1 MAPLPKSFD
10 LEAMRLRVR
19 LHKGEREA
27 VKQRC
32 AEVLAE
38 GRHRPEIRKIAN
50 ELKKAR
56 RGRPRTGAKYR
67 WFEIGERDG
76 ILRDEGHKY
85 EVRLRLLGE
94 EFDLRDESKI
104 KTALALYKRA
114 MDEYCA
120 VVGEG

>member
-1 MAPLPKSFD
+1 MAALPKSFD

-19 LHKGEREA
+19 LHQGERDS

-32 AEVLAE
+32 AEILA
-38 GRHRPEIRKIAN
+38 GSKTRPEIQKLADA
-50 ELKKAR
+50 LAKAC
-56 RGRPRTGAKYR
+56 RGRPRTGAKYL

-76 ILRDEGHKY
+76 ILRVEGHKY

-104 KTALALYKRA
+104 KTALALYKKA
-114 MDEYCA
+114 MDEYDA
-120 VVGEG
+120 IARKG